1 MIDPG
6 DTTVKIRNKSNLRGL
21 RDIRTRSGRVERMG
35 VPYMAYMKI
44 SCLEMEKA
52 RREKE
57 RSSAEARI
65 RNINQ
70 RLGEIEGEKGCILVH
85 LGERQ
90 SDSAPNPGKVV
101 DDASEAGCT
110 GGRGFKIRY

>member
-1 MIDPG
+1 M
-6 DTTVKIRNKSNLRGL
+6 KIRNKSNLRGL

-57 RSSAEARI
+57 KSSAEARI

-70 RLGEIEGEKGCILVH
+70 RLGEIEDEKGCILVH

-90 SDSAPNPGKVV
+90 SDSVPNPGRVA
-101 DDASEAGCT
+101 DDGSPGGST
-110 GGRGFKIRY
+110 GGPGFKIKY